1 MNYTGMTAEALVEA
15 VESVRRLGRAA
26 ILARAL
32 VAVSGFVTLALVLPP
47 ALSGPLPYVVS
58 ALLALVPAVVPG
70 TWLVMALELL
80 VMFGWLLRTTAF
92 EVPVSWLPLVTLA
105 WVSYLHHAGSA
116 LAAAL
121 PLDAVV
127 TGSVLRR
134 FLVRALAMLVAVAVT
149 GAVAVGIAGR
159 LAEAPTVV
167 VPVLGV
173 LLALGLVG
181 VLVYDRIPR
190 RRR

>member
-1 MNYTGMTAEALVEA
+1 MTAEALVEA

-32 VAVSGFVTLALVLPP
+32 VAVSGFVALALVLPP
-47 ALSGPLPYVVS
+47 GLSGPLPYVVS

-92 EVPVSWLPLVTLA
+92 EVPVSWLPLVALA
-105 WVSYLHHAGSA
+105 WVAYLHHAGSA

-134 FLVRALAMLVAVAVT
+134 FLVRALAMLAAVAVT

-167 VPVLGV
+167 VPVVGV

>member
-1 MNYTGMTAEALVEA
+1 MNYTGMTSEALVEA
-15 VESVRRLGRAA
+15 VDAVRRLGRAA
-26 ILARAL
+26 LLARAL
-32 VAVSGFVTLALVLPP
+32 VAVTGFAALALVLPP
-47 ALSGPLPYVVS
+47 GLRGPLPYVVS

-92 EVPVSWLPLVTLA
+92 EVPVTWLPLVTLA
-105 WVSYLHHAGSA
+105 WVAYLHHAGSA

-134 FLVRALAMLVAVAVT
+134 FLVRAIAMLAAVAVT
-149 GAVAVGIAGR
+149 GTLAVGIAGR
-159 LAEAPTVV
+159 LAVAPTVA
-167 VPVLGV
+167 VPVFGV

>member
-26 ILARAL
+26 MLARAL
-32 VAVSGFVTLALVLPP
+32 VAVSGFAALVLVLPP
-47 ALSGPLPYVVS
+47 GLGGPLPYVVS

-70 TWLVMALELL
+70 TWLVLALELL

-92 EVPVSWLPLVTLA
+92 GVSVSWLPLVTLA
-105 WVSYLHHAGSA
+105 WVAYLHHAGAA
-116 LAAAL
+116 LAAVL

-134 FLVRALAMLVAVAVT
+134 FLARALAMLAAVAVT

-159 LAEAPTVV
+159 LAEAPTVA
-167 VPVLGV
+167 VPVVGV